1 MGSRFMWSLLRRIR
15 GGSYPSIGGKVDVY
29 LDETADAATLVVS
42 NERVAKTVQV
52 EGIGF
57 ADLDKHGNV
66 VALELLGARK
76 AMERLE
82 RLEQNTKHRSL
93 DDELR
98 AAASRFVQQAQA
110 QLDNGEG
117 VEPSAPGVR

>member
-1 MGSRFMWSLLRRIR
+1 MWSLLRRIR
-15 GGSYPSIGGKVDVY
+15 GGSYPRTGGKVDVY

-42 NERVAKTVQV
+42 NERVAKTVRI

-82 RLEQNTKHRSL
+82 RLERESQQHRSL
-93 DDELR
+93 DEELR
-98 AAASRFVQQAQA
+98 AAASRFVEQAQA
-110 QLDNGEG
+110 QLENGEI
-117 VEPSAPGVR
+117 VEPPASRGVKRTP

>member
-1 MGSRFMWSLLRRIR
+1 MGSRSMWSLLSRIR
-15 GGSYPSIGGKVDVY
+15 GGSYPPTGGKVDVY

-42 NERVAKTVQV
+42 NERVAKTVRV
-52 EGIGF
+52 EGLGF

-82 RLEQNTKHRSL
+82 RLEQKAQHESL
-93 DDELR
+93 DAELR

-110 QLDNGEG
+110 QLDNGEI
-117 VEPSAPGVR
+117 VETHAPRRG

>member
-1 MGSRFMWSLLRRIR
+1 MWSLLSRIR
-15 GGSYPSIGGKVDVY
+15 GGSYPPIGGKVDVY

-42 NERVAKTVQV
+42 NERVAKTVRV

-57 ADLDKHGNV
+57 ADLDKHGKV

-82 RLEQNTKHRSL
+82 RLEQKALHQSL

-110 QLDNGEG
+110 QLDNGEI
-117 VEPSAPGVR
+117 VEPRAPRRGVRRTP